1 MITEEF
7 YTNVELYKRGL
18 FEHISWKDK
27 GTGELIRYHEKQ
39 LQALRYFNDNN
50 VTYVGYGGAARGGKS
65 LLIASSALFECFAYP
80 KSRYLIGRRNLTT
93 LWQTTWKT
101 LIKTLDNFG
110 FEDRIDYSYNG
121 QKHELIF
128 FENKS
133 EIIAKNLER
142 KPSDE
147 EATEFG
153 SLEITKAYIDQSEHV
168 DLKIIQ
174 KVGERVGTHQA
185 VKYNIKGKLMEAFN
199 PAKTH
204 VNRRYW
210 KPFRDNL
217 EKETRKFVRAL
228 PSDNPGEEAKKWVE
242 EKEKEFLDGTMSKVE
257 YQKQVKG
264 NFDYDDDPATLID
277 QDSITDYWNGKH
289 VVKGSTNYLTIDVAR
304 KGKDKTV
311 FRVWNGW
318 VCVKRISMAISTIPE
333 IVHQAQEL
341 QAIYNISNSNT
352 IADEDGVGGGVVDY
366 LECKG
371 FVNNSKP
378 IKEMIGEEYETPNY
392 DNLKSQCS
400 IEMAKM
406 ISKKKVVEI
415 CDDDTVIEI
424 TSEEMEQ
431 VKIKDIDKDGKLGII
446 PKDKVKEM
454 IGRSPDEWDSIMMRY
469 WFELVNTDPIIV
481 EWD

>member
-1 MITEEF
+1 MISDDF
-7 YTNVELYKRGL
+7 RLNVELYKRG
-18 FEHISWKDK
+18 FYDKISWKDK
-27 GTGELIRYHEKQ
+27 TTGEVIKYHKKQ
-39 LQALRYFNDNN
+39 ILALEYFNDQTT
-50 VTYVGYGGAARGGKS
+50 TYVGYGGAARGGKS
-65 LLIASSALFECFAYP
+65 LLIASSCLFECFAYP

-110 FEDRIDYSYNG
+110 FKEREDYSYNG
-121 QKHELIF
+121 QKHELVF

-133 EIIAKNLER
+133 EIIAKNLEL
-142 KPSDE
+142 KPSDL

-168 DLKIIQ
+168 VIKIIE

-185 VKYNIKGKLMEAFN
+185 LAYNIKGKLMEAFN

-210 KPFRDNL
+210 IPFRDNT

-228 PSDNPGEEAKKWVE
+228 PSDNPGEEAKKWVR
-242 EKEKEFLDGTMSKVE
+242 EKEIEFKDGTMSKTE

-264 NFDYDDDPATLID
+264 NFNYDDDPATLID
-277 QDSITDYWNGKH
+277 YDSINDYWNGKH
-289 VVKGSTNYLTIDVAR
+289 VTQGDENYLTIDVAR

-311 FRVWNGW
+311 FRVWKGW
-318 VCVKRISMAISTIPE
+318 VCTHRYLLAISGVNEVVSKAEE
-333 IVHQAQEL
+333 IQIKH
-341 QAIYNISNSNT
+341 NISNSNT

-366 LECKG
+366 LDCKG
-371 FVNNSKP
+371 FVNNSRP
-378 IKEMIGEEYETPNY
+378 LKEHIGDKYETPNY

-400 IEMAKM
+400 IRMANM
-406 ISKKKVVEI
+406 IVKKKVTEI
-415 CDDDTVIEI
+415 CDNTDVIDI

-431 VKIKDIDKDGKLGII
+431 VKLKDVDKDGKMGVI
-446 PKDKVKEM
+446 PKDKVKEQ

-469 WFELVNTDPIIV
+469 WFALTPEEYDIS
-481 EWD
+481 W